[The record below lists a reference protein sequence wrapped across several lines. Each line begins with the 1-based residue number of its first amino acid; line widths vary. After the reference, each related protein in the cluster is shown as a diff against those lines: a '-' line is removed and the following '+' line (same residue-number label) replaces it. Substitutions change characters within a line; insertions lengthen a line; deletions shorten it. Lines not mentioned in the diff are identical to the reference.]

1 MPMTCEPWF
10 YEAGWESEGG
20 RYSSFVVGIM
30 NHNFHTV
37 RVFYWIADGG
47 ERLEFVPWGEE
58 GEESNVGEVAEDLC
72 EEIRLLLPPLP

>member
-20 RYSSFVVGIM
+20 RFSSFVTGIM
-30 NHNFHTV
+30 DHNFHTV

-47 ERLEFVPWGEE
+47 ERLEFVAWADGEE
-58 GEESNVGEVAEDLC
+58 DLEMLVPEDLC
-72 EEIRLLLPPLP
+72 EGIRLLLPPLP